1 MIEGWKFVRKWIRRE
16 KINLLFFFCFPK
28 DFVWV
33 EKYSKNQVE
42 IRVWPQ
48 KRAKDAPGV
57 KLASFKIWKPD
68 SMGVNLF
75 NSWQLVV
82 FQPRSTSPEK
92 RESSPRRDSDHFY
105 NDDEYFK
112 SEVSHAETKSPTL
125 PKKPP
130 VSAAMKMEELNEFYE
145 EFDGESILEYFDGEE
160 NDSHMLNETDSFYF
174 YDDGQGMSL
183 KYKSP

>member
-1 MIEGWKFVRKWIRRE
+1 M
-16 KINLLFFFCFPK
+16 
-28 DFVWV
+28 
-33 EKYSKNQVE
+33 
-42 IRVWPQ
+42 
-48 KRAKDAPGV
+48 
-57 KLASFKIWKPD
+57 
-68 SMGVNLF
+68 
-75 NSWQLVV
+75 V

-183 KYKSP
+183 KYKSPKVFENFTNRKETVEFNPAASGCNISVAN